1 MRFGQLIL
9 NGRTGLGKRI
19 YDLMRASDVL
29 YSLDEID
36 KNRIGA
42 IAHSGGGN
50 YLVLFMFVD
59 KRVKLGV
66 SSCGFNDLIDTYNY
80 HYPMNVLSSMALPG
94 LAKIG
99 RSADYLAYLA
109 PRPFLMAR
117 GMWEYGKDN
126 PQREEMSRGHVERTK
141 NIEEYARKRYNEF
154 GAGGNLETI
163 YFEENNGFHSF
174 PDSIKSVV

>member
-80 HYPMNVLSSMALPG
+80 ITP
-94 LAKIG
+94 
-99 RSADYLAYLA
+99 
-109 PRPFLMAR
+109 
-117 GMWEYGKDN
+117 
-126 PQREEMSRGHVERTK
+126 
-141 NIEEYARKRYNEF
+141 
-154 GAGGNLETI
+154 
-163 YFEENNGFHSF
+163 
-174 PDSIKSVV
+174 